1 MGFCFF
7 SSLLWLCISG
17 LLCFSVFLSSW
28 EHLLVLWTSISL
40 RKSCLWSRHQLTPQT
55 FLSRPSLLYVESE
68 TFSEKSHCS
77 ICWHFFF
84 LYFVC
89 LSQCACIMLNCSACF
104 FFSLHFHWGFIQSKG
119 VSALWM
125 HFLWCG
131 RFHCCFVSV
140 VLDVSSW
147 GRWRAVMKHE
157 GYWCES
163 LILITE
169 TLGFPKD

>member
-7 SSLLWLCISG
+7 SSLLWLCVSG

-40 RKSCLWSRHQLTPQT
+40 RKSCLWSRHQLAPQT

-89 LSQCACIMLNCSACF
+89 LSQCACIMLNCSACLF
-104 FFSLHFHWGFIQSKG
+104 FLCISTEDLFKVKESQHCECIFSDVADFIVVLCLLCWMCQVGGGEEQWWSMRGTG
-119 VSALWM
+119 VSLW
-125 HFLWCG
+125 
-131 RFHCCFVSV
+131 S
-140 VLDVSSW
+140 
-147 GRWRAVMKHE
+147 
-157 GYWCES
+157 
-163 LILITE
+163 
-169 TLGFPKD
+169 